1 MDIVGKGGVFLDIF
15 VERMEQELKVIAV
28 SKCICVCVYIYI
40 LLIIR
45 IEIIDGMNFKLDI
58 ISFENARYFFTEET
72 FDKRN
77 RIIE

>member
-1 MDIVGKGGVFLDIF
+1 MYLC
-15 VERMEQELKVIAV
+15 M
-28 SKCICVCVYIYI
+28 CVYIYI

>member
-28 SKCICVCVYIYI
+28 SKCIGVCIYI